1 MIVNVIIFFIL
12 LMLSSIT
19 YFSFSLSS
27 DISTIGNDK
36 EITDCQSR
44 CNINMNDIS
53 DAQTLIAGA
62 KVFSGLLVFAG
73 LIIVGIMIFSLGSK
87 SYVQKQKQ
95 QGIRKQKSLELSSQQ
110 ILGLS
115 QNYRK
120 GLISTQT
127 SPSSPSPYTARVGF
141 GPLTG
146 SSSD

>member
-1 MIVNVIIFFIL
+1 
-12 LMLSSIT
+12 MLSSIT

-36 EITDCQSR
+36 EIDECQSR
-44 CNINMNDIS
+44 CNINMNDVS

-62 KVFSGLLVFAG
+62 KIFAGLLVFAG

-87 SYVQKQKQ
+87 SYVQKEKQ
-95 QGIRKQKSLELSSQQ
+95 QSVRKQKSLELSSQQ

-120 GLISTQT
+120 GLISTQ
-127 SPSSPSPYTARVGF
+127 PSISSSTPPRVAF
-141 GPLTG
+141 GPFTG
-146 SSSD
+146 SVSD